1 MSDKDQNQ
9 NQTPEVQEQQEEP
22 QKEPVNQVEQET
34 PIVPSSA
41 EMMKE
46 IAELKANNMKLKS
59 SLDKTASEAGDLRKQ
74 LRARQTADEVE
85 AEEKA
90 KAEEARQNHI
100 AELERRL
107 NHNDAV
113 KRYMSL
119 GMNEEMADT
128 VATAELDGD
137 KNTVRDMLRR
147 FMDAEKE
154 AVREEVKKELLA
166 QMPAPVSGN
175 GDGQIDYQ
183 KQAIDALAAG
193 DTRGFL
199 AAQIASMQEAK

>member
-1 MSDKDQNQ
+1 
-9 NQTPEVQEQQEEP
+9 
-22 QKEPVNQVEQET
+22 
-34 PIVPSSA
+34 
-41 EMMKE
+41 MMKE